1 MNFKKNY
8 HQYLLKESILGFIY
22 RRFFLFPILRLLTGP
37 EFLDVGCGK
46 GIMLNYGNSKS
57 FGIDINEYNISY
69 IKSKGKKALKIN
81 DDGIFPLKDN
91 SFKVIICDQVLEHIE
106 NPSLL
111 LSEMHRC
118 LNLNGKLIIGVP
130 QKKGFLRDS
139 DHKIF
144 YDIEKIYK
152 LLEKNNFR
160 YKFHFYLPLPFKI
173 FGNFI
178 SQQSLYI
185 ISSKTINK

>member
-69 IKSKGKKALKIN
+69 IKS
-81 DDGIFPLKDN
+81 
-91 SFKVIICDQVLEHIE
+91 
-106 NPSLL
+106 
-111 LSEMHRC
+111 
-118 LNLNGKLIIGVP
+118 
-130 QKKGFLRDS
+130 
-139 DHKIF
+139 
-144 YDIEKIYK
+144 
-152 LLEKNNFR
+152 
-160 YKFHFYLPLPFKI
+160 
-173 FGNFI
+173 
-178 SQQSLYI
+178 
-185 ISSKTINK
+185 